1 MEISSAFVTRAR
13 KPLLSVFA
21 ALLVACS
28 GVASAQTSKVTYYLT
43 DQLGTPLVEMDA
55 SGAVTASYDYAPFGR
70 SVLDPPANG
79 PGYTGHV
86 SDDDSGLVYMQARY
100 YDPNVGRFLS
110 PDPSLPSPSDLFTQ
124 NRFVYAENAPTVHT
138 DPSGRCVEDLCVG
151 ESILVFEGIE
161 YIAGLIEASEAVAA
175 TTESGAIATTMT
187 ATTATT
193 ATATG
198 SAAATTATL
207 DTATGTLVS
216 GSGST
221 LVETVSACAS
231 SFACTGV
238 AALTPIV
245 LAHQAV
251 QDVATVQQQAE
262 HSKGKRKS
270 TEAKHEKGNSRRDKD
285 KGGEKADDSRRPGRN
300 PPSDWKG
307 PWPPPKSPS
316 N

>member
-1 MEISSAFVTRAR
+1 MEISSAFVKRAR
-13 KPLLSVFA
+13 KPLLSVVA
-21 ALLVACS
+21 ALLVACT

-100 YDPNVGRFLS
+100 YDPTVGRFLS
-110 PDPSLPSPSDLFTQ
+110 PDPSRPSPGDLFTQ
-124 NRFVYAENAPTVHT
+124 NRFVYAENAPTVHR
-138 DPSGRCVEDLCVG
+138 DPSGRCVEDLCIG
-151 ESILVFEGIE
+151 ESILLVEGIE
-161 YIAGLIEASEAVAA
+161 YVVGVIEASEAVAA
-175 TTESGAIATTMT
+175 TTETGAIATTMT

-193 ATATG
+193 ATAAG
-198 SAAATTATL
+198 STAATTATL
-207 DTATGTLVS
+207 DTATGALAS

-231 SFACTGV
+231 SSACTG
-238 AALTPIV
+238 AATLTTIA
-245 LAHQAV
+245 LGHQAV

-262 HSKGKRKS
+262 HTKGKRKS
-270 TEAKHEKGNSRRDKD
+270 TEGKHEKGNSRRNKD

-300 PPSDWKG
+300 PPPDWKG
-307 PWPPPKSPS
+307 PWPPPKPS
-316 N
+316 AN